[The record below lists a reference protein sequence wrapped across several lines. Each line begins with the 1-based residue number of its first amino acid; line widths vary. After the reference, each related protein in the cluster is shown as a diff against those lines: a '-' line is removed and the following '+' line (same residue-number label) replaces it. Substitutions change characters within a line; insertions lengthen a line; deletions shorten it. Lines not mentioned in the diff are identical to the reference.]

1 MSISYLILCIFSD
14 SPGGNTAIKSE
25 KKTEGNSFFSW
36 LLVLALLGAW
46 LSVGV
51 MWFDL
56 VDYNSVVGKFFL
68 FIYFLKQS
76 CRGVDCSHFV
86 VKLFF

>member
-1 MSISYLILCIFSD
+1 MTNTVVLRISFCVFVFSD
-14 SPGGNTAIKSE
+14 SPSGNTAVKSE

-36 LLVLALLGAW
+36 LLVLAFLGAW

-56 VDYNSVVGKFFL
+56 VDYNSVVGKFF
-68 FIYFLKQS
+68 FIYFFENSLA
-76 CRGVDCSHFV
+76 GM
-86 VKLFF
+86 